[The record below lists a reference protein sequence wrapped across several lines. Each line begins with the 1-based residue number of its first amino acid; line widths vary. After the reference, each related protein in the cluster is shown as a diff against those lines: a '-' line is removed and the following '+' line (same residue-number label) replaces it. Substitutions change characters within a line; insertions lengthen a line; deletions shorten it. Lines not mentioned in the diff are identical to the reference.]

1 MLVIPLLAAFL
12 LQAPQAAALRVAESS
27 EALVGK
33 PAPQVLL
40 DLVDGKHFDLSRQRG
55 RVVFLAFWAT
65 WCEPCR
71 VEIPRLIAAE
81 GNYKD
86 LVVIGVSTETSAEV
100 TEFLKDFR
108 YFSSAI
114 DVDGKITRAYGVDLL
129 PRLFVIDQKGI
140 VVKMIR
146 GVPSEAA
153 IKRVLESLLK

>member
-1 MLVIPLLAAFL
+1 MIPPITLVLTLIVQQPIGGASA
-12 LQAPQAAALRVAESS
+12 
-27 EALVGK
+27 ALVGK
-33 PAPQVLL
+33 PAPPVSLELL
-40 DLVDGKHFDLSRQRG
+40 DGEHFDLARQRG
-55 RVVFLAFWAT
+55 KVVFLAFWAT

-86 LVVIGVSTETSAEV
+86 LVVIGVSSETRAEV
-100 TEFLKDFR
+100 AEFLKDSQ

-114 DVDGKITRAYGVDLL
+114 DVNGKITRAYGVDLL

-146 GVPSEAA
+146 GVPSESA
-153 IKRVLESLLK
+153 IKRVLESLLN